1 MSQVVTRKGG
11 SPSIRGFINF
21 LRSTKVLG
29 AFLAMVNFIIIFVVL
44 MASVLPKQYSLKV
57 GDIVQTP
64 ISAPWDVEDTI
75 ATDELR
81 QAARDNV
88 SPIYRFDEGIS
99 ESVLAEVED
108 IFNRIDEARILVE
121 EKFTAYKQEL
131 QAQQVDQD
139 QNTEASGEE
148 SDGEET
154 HSLVESV
161 TEPSPDEI
169 LTDQFIGEI
178 RSNFPIMLSRDEIL
192 TCLNA
197 DIEEL
202 HQLREHLLTALNGLL
217 ELHIKQDNLLEAKS
231 ALREEM
237 MSLPISNELRILG
250 TSIGVSTLRS
260 NMILDETATEEERNR
275 AAENV
280 EPVMYKKGQ
289 YIVQAG
295 QPISEQQYAMLQK
308 LGLLKEDK
316 LDLSLVLGIGI
327 IVILTE
333 IVVILFLLAFDK
345 RAIDN
350 PAHLLMMSLIIWMV
364 LGLALSTS
372 QLHQYL
378 IPTAL
383 GGMLLTIL
391 MGPLTAGIVNVA
403 LSLLFGVMFENSLNI
418 IVMTLIGGI
427 LGIYICDNA
436 KQRNGLIWAGI
447 ATSIVNFASIF
458 ALEIMS
464 SSGWFAS
471 LRTSLWGIGGGLLSG
486 IFLVGTLPIWEN
498 LFGIVTPIKLVELS
512 NPNHPILK
520 RMLMEAPGTYHH
532 SIIVANLAENA
543 AEAIGADG
551 LLARVGAYYHD
562 TGKIKRPFYFKE
574 NQIAMGNPHDNLN
587 PSLSSHIIISHVKD
601 GIELARKYKI
611 PKVIQ
616 DFIVQHH
623 GTTAVAYF
631 YHKAKEQDNDG
642 NVRIDDFRYPGPKPK
657 KKETAIV
664 MMADTVEAAVR
675 SMSDPTPE
683 KVEAMIH
690 RLVRSKL
697 EDGQLDDCHL
707 TLKDLNTISSAFT
720 GVMTGFFHDRVE
732 YPKTDE
738 KLESI
743 GGDADYESI

>member
-1 MSQVVTRKGG
+1 MNQAVTRKGG
-11 SPSIRGFINF
+11 SPHIRGFIDF

-29 AFLAMVNFIIIFVVL
+29 VLLAVFNYIIVFAVL
-44 MASVLPKQYSLKV
+44 MTAVIPKQFSLKE

-64 ISAPWDVEDTI
+64 ISAPWDAEDTI
-75 ATDELR
+75 ATDKLR
-81 QAARDNV
+81 QAARDSV
-88 SPIYRFDEGIS
+88 SPIYRFDEHIS

-108 IFNRIDEARILVE
+108 VFNRIDEARILVE
-121 EKFTAYKQEL
+121 ERFTAYKQEL
-131 QAQQVDQD
+131 QAQMIYED
-139 QNTEASGEE
+139 QNAETTGEE
-148 SDGEET
+148 SVSEEADT
-154 HSLVESV
+154 SVEDLR
-161 TEPSPDEI
+161 EPSPDEI

-178 RSNFPIMLSRDEIL
+178 RDNFPIMLSRDEIL
-192 TCLNA
+192 ACLNA

-202 HQLREHLLTALNGLL
+202 NQLQEHLLTALSGLL
-217 ELHIKQDNLLEAKS
+217 ELHIKQDNLLEAKN

-260 NMILDETATEEERNR
+260 NMILDEKATEEERDR

-308 LGLLKEDK
+308 LGLLKEEK
-316 LDLSLVLGIGI
+316 LNIPVVLGIGI
-327 IVILTE
+327 IVLLTE
-333 IVVILFLLAFDK
+333 IVVILFLTAFEK
-345 RAIDN
+345 RAITN
-350 PAHLLMMSLIIWMV
+350 PAHLLMVSLIIWMV

-372 QLHQYL
+372 QIHQYL

-383 GGMLLTIL
+383 GAMLLTIL
-391 MGPLTAGIVNVA
+391 VGPLAAGIVNVA
-403 LSLLFGVMFENSLNI
+403 LSLLFGVMFDNSLNI
-418 IVMTLIGGI
+418 IIMTLTGGI
-427 LGIYICDNA
+427 LGIYICNNA
-436 KQRNGLIWAGI
+436 KQRNGLVWAGI

-458 ALEIMS
+458 ALEMMS
-464 SSGWFAS
+464 SSGWFAA
-471 LRTSLWGIGGGLLSG
+471 LKTSLWGIGGGLLSG

-543 AEAIGADG
+543 AEAVGADG

-587 PSLSSHIIISHVKD
+587 PSLSTHIIISHVKD
-601 GIELARKYKI
+601 GIELAKKYKL

-623 GTTAVAYF
+623 GTTSVAYF
-631 YHKAKEQDNDG
+631 YHKAKEEDEDG
-642 NVRIDDFRYPGPKPK
+642 SVHIDDFRYPGPKPK

-675 SMSDPTPE
+675 SISDPNPE
-683 KVEAMIH
+683 KVETLIH

-707 TLKDLNTISSAFT
+707 TLKDLNTISNAFT
-720 GVMTGFFHDRVE
+720 GVMTGFFHERVE
-732 YPKTDE
+732 YPKVEE
-738 KLESI
+738 KVE
-743 GGDADYESI
+743 

>member
-1 MSQVVTRKGG
+1 MNQAVTRKGG
-11 SPSIRGFINF
+11 SPHIRGFIDF

-29 AFLAMVNFIIIFVVL
+29 VLLAVFNYIIVFAVL
-44 MASVLPKQYSLKV
+44 MTAVIPKQFSLKE

-64 ISAPWDVEDTI
+64 ISAPWDAEDTI
-75 ATDELR
+75 ATDKLR
-81 QAARDNV
+81 QAARDSV
-88 SPIYRFDEGIS
+88 SPIYRFDEHIS

-108 IFNRIDEARILVE
+108 VFNRIDEARILVE
-121 EKFTAYKQEL
+121 ERFTAYKQEL
-131 QAQQVDQD
+131 QAQMIYED
-139 QNTEASGEE
+139 QNAETTGEE
-148 SDGEET
+148 SVSEEADT
-154 HSLVESV
+154 SVEDLR
-161 TEPSPDEI
+161 EPSPDEI

-178 RSNFPIMLSRDEIL
+178 RDNFPIMLSRDEIL
-192 TCLNA
+192 ACLNA

-202 HQLREHLLTALNGLL
+202 NQLQEHLLTALSGLL
-217 ELHIKQDNLLEAKS
+217 ELHIKQDNLLEAKN

-260 NMILDETATEEERNR
+260 NMILDEKATEEERDR

-308 LGLLKEDK
+308 LGMLKEEK
-316 LDLSLVLGIGI
+316 LNIPVVLGIGI
-327 IVILTE
+327 IVLLTE
-333 IVVILFLLAFDK
+333 IVVILFLTAFEK
-345 RAIDN
+345 RAITN
-350 PAHLLMMSLIIWMV
+350 PAHLLMVSLIIWMV

-372 QLHQYL
+372 QIHQYL

-383 GGMLLTIL
+383 GAMLLTIL
-391 MGPLTAGIVNVA
+391 VGPLAAGIVNVA
-403 LSLLFGVMFENSLNI
+403 LSLLFGVMFDNSLNI
-418 IVMTLIGGI
+418 IIMTLTGGI
-427 LGIYICDNA
+427 LGIYICNNA
-436 KQRNGLIWAGI
+436 KQRNGLVWAGI

-458 ALEIMS
+458 ALEMMS
-464 SSGWFAS
+464 SSGWFAA
-471 LRTSLWGIGGGLLSG
+471 LKTSLWGIGGGLLSG

-543 AEAIGADG
+543 AEAVGADG

-587 PSLSSHIIISHVKD
+587 PSLSTHIIISHVKD
-601 GIELARKYKI
+601 GIELAKKYKL

-623 GTTAVAYF
+623 GTTSVAYF
-631 YHKAKEQDNDG
+631 YHKAKEEDEDG
-642 NVRIDDFRYPGPKPK
+642 SVHIDDFRYPGPKPK

-675 SMSDPTPE
+675 SISDPNPE
-683 KVEAMIH
+683 KVETLIH

-707 TLKDLNTISSAFT
+707 TLKDLNTISNAFT
-720 GVMTGFFHDRVE
+720 GVMTGFFHERVE
-732 YPKTDE
+732 YPKVEE
-738 KLESI
+738 KVE
-743 GGDADYESI
+743 

>member
-1 MSQVVTRKGG
+1 MNQAVTRKGG
-11 SPSIRGFINF
+11 SPHIRGFIDF

-29 AFLAMVNFIIIFVVL
+29 VLLAVFNYIIVFAVL
-44 MASVLPKQYSLKV
+44 MTAVIPKQFSLKE

-64 ISAPWDVEDTI
+64 ISAPWDAEDTI
-75 ATDELR
+75 ATDKLR
-81 QAARDNV
+81 QAARDSV
-88 SPIYRFDEGIS
+88 SPIYRFDEHIS

-108 IFNRIDEARILVE
+108 VFNRIDEARILVE
-121 EKFTAYKQEL
+121 ERFTAYKQEL
-131 QAQQVDQD
+131 QAQMIYED
-139 QNTEASGEE
+139 QNAETTGEE
-148 SDGEET
+148 SVSEEADT
-154 HSLVESV
+154 SVEDLR
-161 TEPSPDEI
+161 EPSPDEI

-178 RSNFPIMLSRDEIL
+178 RDNFPIMLSRDEIL
-192 TCLNA
+192 ACLNA

-202 HQLREHLLTALNGLL
+202 NQLQEHLLTALSGLL
-217 ELHIKQDNLLEAKS
+217 ELHIKQDNLLEAKN

-260 NMILDETATEEERNR
+260 NMILDEKATEEERDR

-308 LGLLKEDK
+308 LGMLKEEK
-316 LDLSLVLGIGI
+316 LNIPVVLGIGI
-327 IVILTE
+327 IVLLTE
-333 IVVILFLLAFDK
+333 IVVILFLTAFEK
-345 RAIDN
+345 RAITN
-350 PAHLLMMSLIIWMV
+350 PAHLLMVSLIIWMV

-372 QLHQYL
+372 QIHQYL

-383 GGMLLTIL
+383 GAMLLTIL
-391 MGPLTAGIVNVA
+391 VGPLAAGIVNVA
-403 LSLLFGVMFENSLNI
+403 LSLLFGVMFDNSLNI
-418 IVMTLIGGI
+418 IIMTLTGGI
-427 LGIYICDNA
+427 LGIYICNNA
-436 KQRNGLIWAGI
+436 KQRNGLVWAGI

-458 ALEIMS
+458 ALEMMS
-464 SSGWFAS
+464 SSDWFAA
-471 LRTSLWGIGGGLLSG
+471 LKTSLWGIGGGLLSG

-543 AEAIGADG
+543 AEAVGADG

-587 PSLSSHIIISHVKD
+587 PSLSTHIIISHVKD
-601 GIELARKYKI
+601 GIELAKKYKL

-623 GTTAVAYF
+623 GTTSVAYF
-631 YHKAKEQDNDG
+631 YHKAKEEDEDG
-642 NVRIDDFRYPGPKPK
+642 SVHIDDFRYPGPKPK

-675 SMSDPTPE
+675 SISDPNPE
-683 KVEAMIH
+683 KVETLIH

-707 TLKDLNTISSAFT
+707 TLKDLNTISNAFT
-720 GVMTGFFHDRVE
+720 GVMTGFFHERVE
-732 YPKTDE
+732 YPKVEE
-738 KLESI
+738 KVE
-743 GGDADYESI
+743 